1 MRFNR
6 QPNINILLISLTLS
20 ACSSLPTEVET
31 PAIEPQAPVAE
42 NTVYGESVVEILVNE
57 AEVRRKRAF
66 SVVPPVVSAG
76 AETPEQS
83 TESADVLPVTPTVA
97 MTANRVVEKSINH
110 FLQNRQSL
118 LRTWISRGQIY
129 FPMIEK
135 IFAEEG
141 VPDELKY
148 LALGESSLT
157 PTIRSTAGAV
167 GMWQF
172 MAATARSE
180 GLRVD
185 SWVDERR
192 DPEKST
198 RAAAQHLKAL
208 NESYNGRWHLSL
220 AGYNCSYRCIKRA
233 VELAGGTLENPPS
246 YWDIYP
252 NLPRETREF
261 VPGYIA
267 ASLIV
272 SNPSLYGIE
281 VEDLGQEFAYDIV
294 RIQGMLSLEE
304 AARLAGTDMATI
316 HNLNPALLKSTL
328 PEGDA
333 PYDLKIPLGGYDR
346 FVAAFTRAMPS
357 SAPGTGAYVVQGG
370 DSLGKIAKKFDV
382 SIDELRST
390 NNLSGDLITVNQ
402 KLLVPGTGSA
412 GDISIASAERE
423 FVAYDAP
430 LFRPIKLG
438 EEFKVVQQSGSTPE
452 KPLVAV
458 SLELA
463 GEDEGVINLVPTVY
477 KVRSGDSLSKISQRF
492 GVSVASIQQAN
503 NLNGTSIFANQEL
516 TIHSAARTVDDP
528 TPPEAIKTYQ
538 VQTGDNLFGIA
549 KRFGVS
555 VDSLKRWNS
564 LRNNMI
570 YPGQSLQ
577 LN

>member
-1 MRFNR
+1 
-6 QPNINILLISLTLS
+6 
-20 ACSSLPTEVET
+20 
-31 PAIEPQAPVAE
+31 
-42 NTVYGESVVEILVNE
+42 
-57 AEVRRKRAF
+57 
-66 SVVPPVVSAG
+66 
-76 AETPEQS
+76 
-83 TESADVLPVTPTVA
+83 

-294 RIQGMLSLEE
+294 SIQGMLSLEE

-316 HNLNPALLKSTL
+316 RNLNPALLKSTL
-328 PEGDA
+328 PEGDE

-346 FVAAFTRAMPS
+346 FVAAFNQAMPS
-357 SAPGTGAYVVQGG
+357 S
-370 DSLGKIAKKFDV
+370 
-382 SIDELRST
+382 
-390 NNLSGDLITVNQ
+390 
-402 KLLVPGTGSA
+402 
-412 GDISIASAERE
+412 
-423 FVAYDAP
+423 
-430 LFRPIKLG
+430 
-438 EEFKVVQQSGSTPE
+438 
-452 KPLVAV
+452 
-458 SLELA
+458 
-463 GEDEGVINLVPTVY
+463 
-477 KVRSGDSLSKISQRF
+477 
-492 GVSVASIQQAN
+492 
-503 NLNGTSIFANQEL
+503 
-516 TIHSAARTVDDP
+516 
-528 TPPEAIKTYQ
+528 
-538 VQTGDNLFGIA
+538 
-549 KRFGVS
+549 
-555 VDSLKRWNS
+555 
-564 LRNNMI
+564 
-570 YPGQSLQ
+570 
-577 LN
+577 